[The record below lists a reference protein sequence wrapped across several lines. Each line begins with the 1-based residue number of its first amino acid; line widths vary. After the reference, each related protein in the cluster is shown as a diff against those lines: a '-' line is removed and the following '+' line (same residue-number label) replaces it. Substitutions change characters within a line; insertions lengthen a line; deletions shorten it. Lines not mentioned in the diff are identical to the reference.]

1 MSDTDDFLEHYGIP
15 GMRWGVRKST
25 SSGSSGTAKKR
36 RSSDQVKKDDR
47 KAAMTKRRTL
57 SDKELDSRIS
67 RLEKERKLKSLTEDD
82 ISPGKTAVKNLIKNA
97 GTKTASAVAAGAM
110 LYAVKAAVTK
120 SFNIQDAVGY
130 ITPKPK
136 R

>member
-67 RLEKERKLKSLTEDD
+67 RLERKENLK
-82 ISPGKTAVKNLIKNA
+82 V
-97 GTKTASAVAAGAM
+97 
-110 LYAVKAAVTK
+110 
-120 SFNIQDAVGY
+120 
-130 ITPKPK
+130 
-136 R
+136 